1 MSSVRFK
8 GRYGRII
15 KGDQTPGGLYMRD
28 GELVYFSLVP
38 KDENARREIEKLLTN
53 ETCHGKYSTGSEIT
67 SCPIPQVE
75 ILIQDENGDK
85 TVRKK
90 ELSFPLDAEGV
101 EAVKSNAERAGV
113 GLLDKTIVNLD
124 VRKT

>member
-1 MSSVRFK
+1 MGHHAPSDFELRHR
-8 GRYGRII
+8 GI
-15 KGDQTPGGLYMRD
+15 RD
-28 GELVYFSLVP
+28 GSVLHFSFAP
-38 KDENARREIEKLLTN
+38 KEENARREIEKLLTT

-75 ILIQDENGDK
+75 ILLQNENGDK
-85 TVRKK
+85 TERKTK
-90 ELSFPLDAEGV
+90 LYFPLDAEGV

-113 GLLDKTIVNLD
+113 GLPDRTVVNLD